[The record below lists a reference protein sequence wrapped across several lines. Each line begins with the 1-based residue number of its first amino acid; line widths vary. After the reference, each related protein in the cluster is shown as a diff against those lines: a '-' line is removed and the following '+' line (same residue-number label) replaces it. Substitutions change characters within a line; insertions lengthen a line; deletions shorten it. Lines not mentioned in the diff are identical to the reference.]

1 MLGLKKGGRVMISPF
16 EASLLGY
23 VTSRPSSRYD
33 IMKGVQNQII
43 YWAGSPGAVY
53 SAIERLE
60 KKGMLEEVDSPAIK
74 TYQITNFGSE
84 ILANFLLTPI
94 LAPKLLLD
102 PVQLRVKLRGATHLD
117 PAKQHVF
124 YQQQQVEIE
133 KAIAMVKERRMG
145 NFGQQITQELSD
157 LVIEQ
162 LKLEANLLSRLINKT
177 SGAEI

>member
-1 MLGLKKGGRVMISPF
+1 MISPF

-23 VTSRPSSRYD
+23 ITSRPSSRYD

-60 KKGMLEEVDSPAIK
+60 KKGMLEEVDSPDIK
-74 TYQITNFGSE
+74 IYQITKYGSE
-84 ILANFLLTPI
+84 ILERFLLTPI

-102 PVQLRVKLRGATHLD
+102 PVQLRVKLRGVNHLELN
-117 PAKQHVF
+117 KQNV
-124 YQQQQVEIE
+124 YYKEQLAEIDR
-133 KAIAMVKERRMG
+133 AISMVKKRRTG
-145 NFGQQITQELSD
+145 SFGQQITQELSD

-162 LKLEANLLSRLINKT
+162 LKQESNLLKKLIQKQN
-177 SGAEI
+177 